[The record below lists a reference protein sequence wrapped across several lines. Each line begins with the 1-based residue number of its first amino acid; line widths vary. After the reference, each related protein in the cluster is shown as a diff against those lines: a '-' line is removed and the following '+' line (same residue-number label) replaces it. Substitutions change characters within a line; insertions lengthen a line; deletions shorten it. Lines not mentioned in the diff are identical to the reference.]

1 MDCVTLWQL
10 VVTARKKGRGK
21 HRADLSLSQKVSEG
35 VAREAGGKSLS
46 EKNAYL
52 SLAREIAQALFLQIM
67 TRENTRPVLLKG
79 RKGRSTHHTEDV
91 VPWDGC
97 PVRIPVRIPHHLF
110 HGARL
115 SVSICLTLGDA
126 CMAVAFS
133 IASHQVSRIK
143 QFIGREWKPPLM
155 DSRENWEHNELHSKR
170 SHWRAF
176 PLWLSG

>member
-1 MDCVTLWQL
+1 M

-79 RKGRSTHHTEDV
+79 KKGRSTHHTEDV
-91 VPWDGC
+91 VPTLCASLIIYSMG
-97 PVRIPVRIPHHLF
+97 P
-110 HGARL
+110 GSL
-115 SVSICLTLGDA
+115 SPS
-126 CMAVAFS
+126 
-133 IASHQVSRIK
+133 AS
-143 QFIGREWKPPLM
+143 P
-155 DSRENWEHNELHSKR
+155 
-170 SHWRAF
+170 
-176 PLWLSG
+176 